1 MEQWC
6 CLLLHITTFE
16 WKGNAFLNLDDDARW
31 VTDVNTESAEE
42 DEMYYSKESNDNV
55 PESMLETRLL
65 ALPSSLAPGE
75 IEWLRLG
82 DLAGQEA
89 ALQRGQIND
98 ALEGLQMAL
107 GEKSLLFRTSV
118 RNAKSQRT
126 SLRSW

>member
-98 ALEGLQMAL
+98 VLEGLRMAL